1 MAARWLSIKCEY
13 QIRANAHNL
22 NFLKSKG
29 MTMDDMASE
38 RISFSIFYRD
48 HFIPEHSHP
57 INVALHVF
65 GTLAGLG
72 LITLSI
78 SIIPIWWMLLFPLVH
93 VAPGLIGHRL
103 FDRNEAV
110 GDARVFRTDF
120 PLWWFVVANHRM
132 TASLLFT
139 LKK

>member
-1 MAARWLSIKCEY
+1 MRSVNESQCTVSRGRSIVGSAV
-13 QIRANAHNL
+13 RACK
-22 NFLKSKG
+22 F
-29 MTMDDMASE
+29 
-38 RISFSIFYRD
+38 R
-48 HFIPEHSHP
+48 
-57 INVALHVF
+57 
-65 GTLAGLG
+65 
-72 LITLSI
+72 LIALSI